1 MRKYR
6 ILEEK
11 HEHISYFYPQYR
23 DENVAYYILG
33 KDENGNDIKSE
44 YQYFGSWIK
53 DDFDE
58 VNWERDVFYDIQMA
72 RHRIEMDINERKVE
86 EPKEIIIHE
95 YE

>member
-11 HEHISYFYPQYR
+11 YEHISYFYPQYR

-44 YQYFGSWIK
+44 YQYFGK
-53 DDFDE
+53 
-58 VNWERDVFYDIQMA
+58 WEDYVWKRDVFYDLSMA
-72 RHRIEMDINERKVE
+72 RHRIEMDMQKYKPGEL
-86 EPKEIIIHE
+86 KETIIHE